1 MNKVLNVITTGIL
14 TGISCT
20 IGMKIAQNLLD
31 KIKLTKTKDAKVI
44 KIKS

>member
-1 MNKVLNVITTGIL
+1 MNRVLSVIATGIL

-31 KIKLTKTKDAKVI
+31 KIELSKTKNAKII
-44 KIKS
+44 KIRS